1 MIRFMVDNV
10 IFPQKTRFL
19 QLGAVWVAA
28 CALVASGGVFA
39 QDGGY
44 FSGIRLGSGAKSG
57 AWSFAAPG
65 LKLGQALEYSR
76 NTEFSTPTSQ
86 FSTAFGGYQ
95 FGSGVALGA
104 ALSSTENRG
113 AADANSGV
121 GIRFDGARWSETRN
135 STVNLDVV
143 SAFNFRNSLSVYGKV
158 GVGRSE
164 TRAFDPALIGVATPD
179 KTAISYGLGV
189 RYDLTPSLGLK
200 FELLRGTKFGI
211 DRLRTESDPD
221 SINFGLRW
229 TF

>member
-1 MIRFMVDNV
+1 MVANV
-10 IFPQKTRFL
+10 IFPQKSRL
-19 QLGAVWVAA
+19 LAKSAGIAAA
-28 CALVASGGVFA
+28 CAFLVTGGAFA

-44 FSGIRLGSGAKSG
+44 FSGIRLNANGAKNG

-76 NTEFSTPTSQ
+76 NSEFSALNAQS
-86 FSTAFGGYQ
+86 STAFGGYQ

-104 ALSSTENRG
+104 AVSSIDSRSSL
-113 AADANSGV
+113 DVNSGL
-121 GIRFDGARWSETRN
+121 GIRFDGTRWAETRN
-135 STVNLDVV
+135 SSVNLDVV
-143 SAFNFRNSLSVYGKV
+143 SAFNFRNYLSVYGKV

-164 TRAFDPALIGVATPD
+164 TRALDPVTYGILNTPD

-200 FELLRGTKFGI
+200 FELSRSTRIGI